1 MASVVISKIKVRR
14 GTDTQRKNIVLDQGE
29 LGYTTDTNRLYVGNG
44 VINGG
49 IVVGSKIHPPLFS
62 TGDLTSVIS
71 EVGDI
76 VWVNGI
82 FYQLI
87 SSDYTDLISWR
98 NIGTLL
104 DSEYF
109 EYDGSNQITLKNNVI
124 KTANLADEIRDVFSV
139 QVDNSTIEY
148 VGGNILR
155 LKDLGITK
163 EKLQSYSV
171 TNDKLSPDVIGNGLQ
186 GSAGSPISLKID
198 KSYFYFTPNGSL
210 GISLSAIQ
218 TYGDNITTVKNLTGG
233 IVVKTNSIDENYI
246 KSSMFG
252 NGISGG
258 DGNKVALNVDNL
270 TFGFNPSSK
279 LKLNTNSIDEIY
291 ITSSTFGK
299 GLVGG
304 SGNKATLNIDPTFFN
319 YNTLS
324 ALTLLSATID
334 HNYINFASFGDGIQG
349 GSGDLIKLKVKEGLF
364 DFEVGKLRLSANS
377 VTEKY
382 INSNA
387 FDRGIIGGN
396 NQKISVNA
404 TNSFSFT
411 SANELELRSILEYSS
426 DTATISSINS
436 VGSISLSSGVIF
448 PRISWDE
455 FGRLTDIKTSIV
467 EVLTGNSSLSG
478 FNVSNSLSSIF
489 NGYIT
494 QGPQNS
500 ANITRFT
507 ATDHRNNT
515 YVLSSAGFLAI
526 SDQNT
531 SLSGQRLKRFAIPIF
546 AY

>member
-14 GTDTQRKNIVLDQGE
+14 GTNAQRQNIVLDQGE

-44 VINGG
+44 VVNGG
-49 IVVGSKIHPPLFS
+49 IVVGSKIHPPIFT
-62 TGDLTSVIS
+62 TGELTSVVS

-87 SSDYTDLISWR
+87 FSDYSDIVSWK

-104 DSEYF
+104 DSDYF
-109 EYDGSNQITLKNNVI
+109 EYDGNNQITLKNNVI
-124 KTANLADEIRDVFSV
+124 KIENLADEISDAFAV

-171 TNDKLSPDVIGNGLQ
+171 TKDKLSFDVVGNGLQ
-186 GSAGSPISLKID
+186 GGGGVPISLKLDSPYLYIT
-198 KSYFYFTPNGSL
+198 SSGSL
-210 GISLSAIQ
+210 GISLSEIQ
-218 TYGDNITTVKNLTGG
+218 TYGDDITTIKNLSGG
-233 IVVKTNSIDENYI
+233 ISIKTNSVDASHI
-246 KSSMFG
+246 KSTAFG
-252 NGISGG
+252 NGLSGG
-258 DGNKVALNVDNL
+258 NNNTIVINAD
-270 TFGFNPSSK
+270 TSIFGFNPSSQ
-279 LKLNTNSIDEIY
+279 LKLNTNIIDETFIK
-291 ITSSTFGK
+291 TSTFGK
-299 GLVGG
+299 GLMGG
-304 SGNKATLNIDPTFFN
+304 NGIKPTLNI
-319 YNTLS
+319 NTGLFGYTSLS

-334 HNYINFASFGDGIQG
+334 HTYIPFYSFGDGLIG
-349 GSGDLIKLKVKEGLF
+349 GSGDLIRLKVKENLF
-364 DFEVGKLRLSANS
+364 DFEVGKLQLSANG

-382 INSNA
+382 LNSNA
-387 FDRGIIGGN
+387 FQNGLQGGN
-396 NQKISVNA
+396 DQKISIKA
-404 TNSFSFT
+404 TSNFSFT
-411 SANELELRSILEYSS
+411 SAYELDLNTKLANSS

-436 VGSISLSSGVIF
+436 VGSISLSSGISF

-455 FGRLTDIKTSIV
+455 FGRLTDIKTSVV
-467 EVLTGNSSLSG
+467 EVLTGNSNLSG

-489 NGYIT
+489 NGFIT
-494 QGPQNS
+494 QGPQS
-500 ANITRFT
+500 GANITRFT

-515 YVLSSAGFLAI
+515 YVLSSAGFLAFGPE
-526 SDQNT
+526 NT